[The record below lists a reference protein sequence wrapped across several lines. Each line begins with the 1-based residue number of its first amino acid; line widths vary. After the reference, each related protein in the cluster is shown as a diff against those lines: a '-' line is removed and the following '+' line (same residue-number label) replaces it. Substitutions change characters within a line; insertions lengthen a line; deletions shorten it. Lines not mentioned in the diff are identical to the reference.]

1 MKKSS
6 LLSPLLVFLLA
17 VSLPPTAVVAM
28 MRVVPAGTFSQ
39 CVGVGVYTA
48 NSTFEANR
56 RRLTGLLLAESA
68 ARDRP
73 YYTQR
78 AVGYWPNRPQAS
90 FFCRL
95 RRHGVDSGGE
105 SSCSACL
112 AGALLEL
119 DRGCPYHREAF
130 FSSRNCTLEL
140 GEYRILA
147 TGRVLERNILTGALA
162 SGLIFQAI
170 GFAWLF
176 FLLLQEWRSRKR
188 GTMM

>member
-6 LLSPLLVFLLA
+6 LLSLVVFLLA
-17 VSLPPTAVVAM
+17 VSLPPTAVAIT
-28 MRVVPAGTFSQ
+28 RFVPAGTFSQ

-56 RRLTGLLLAESA
+56 RRLTGVLLAESA

-95 RRHGVDSGGE
+95 RRRHGVDSGGD
-105 SSCSACL
+105 SSCSACI

-147 TGRVLERNILTGALA
+147 TGRVLEGNILTGALA